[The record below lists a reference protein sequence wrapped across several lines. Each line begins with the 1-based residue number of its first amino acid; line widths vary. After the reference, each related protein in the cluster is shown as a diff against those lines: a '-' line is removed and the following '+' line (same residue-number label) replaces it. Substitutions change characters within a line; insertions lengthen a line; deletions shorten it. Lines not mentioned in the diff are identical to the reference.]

1 MNIIKK
7 ITLIITIALAGAA
20 FLPSCS
26 KEPAKEAQ
34 VKGAKKGQK
43 TSGSAKANPP
53 ATLDASKNI
62 LNATRSGQYV
72 DLNWQI
78 EMPVGKIKRIN
89 VVRSSVGMNQRM
101 TVAVLDSK
109 TTHYKDSLPDGNA
122 QQYWLVVVDTSG
134 KNSRIGPVRVD
145 RDPSGLGRY
154 GKPDEDKFKVVIT
167 RTDNIATLQWDFPE
181 ADCKTISVTRL
192 PRPTARRSQTISA
205 HVITSMECNAQY
217 ADTLP
222 DSNADYWYWF
232 KITTKSSAI
241 ILKGPIKAEY
251 N

>member
-1 MNIIKK
+1 MKALKK
-7 ITLIITIALAGAA
+7 ITCIIIIALAGAA
-20 FLPSCS
+20 LVSSCS
-26 KEPAKEAQ
+26 KEPEKAPQTKA
-34 VKGAKKGQK
+34 AKKGQK
-43 TSGSAKANPP
+43 TPATAKASPP
-53 ATLDASKNI
+53 VALDASKNI
-62 LNATRSGQYV
+62 LNATRNGQYV
-72 DLNWQI
+72 DLNWQV
-78 EMPVGKIKRIN
+78 EMPASKIKRIN

-122 QQYWLVVVDTSG
+122 QQYWLVIVDTSG

-145 RDPSGLGRY
+145 RDPAGLGRY
-154 GKPDEDKFKVVIT
+154 IKPEEDKFKVVIT
-167 RTDNIATLQWDFPE
+167 RADDIATLKWDFPE
-181 ADCKTISVTRL
+181 ADCKTITVTRL
-192 PRPTARRSQTISA
+192 PRPTARRFQTIST